1 MEFFTPLPLES
12 SQSIGMALVVSSATP
27 LLILNEQLIVKAV
40 SGTFCS
46 AFGLQ
51 SKEAVGASFLSLGQG
66 EWDSAQLRLLLEATV
81 SGRADIEAYEYILR
95 RPGQPDR
102 VLIFHAHMLDHA
114 AAETMQL
121 IVAIADVTA
130 LRDSE
135 AALRSA
141 SHANDAL
148 VRDKQVL
155 LQELNHR
162 VANSLQIIASILM
175 QRVRTV
181 QSEETRSHLRDA
193 HHRVMSIATMQRLL
207 ASTATGKVGLRQYLN
222 DLCSSISASMIANPE
237 TLQVKVVVDDST
249 MNPDQ
254 SVSLGLIVTELAI
267 NALKHAFPD
276 PDKTGEIDVTFASN
290 AEGWA
295 LVVADD
301 GVGLPADHATA
312 KPGLGT
318 GIVNA
323 LAQQLAATVVVTDAE
338 PGTCVTVSC
347 SNASPV
353 KLPSKAI

>member
-12 SQSIGMALVVSSATP
+12 SLSIGMALVVSSATP
-27 LLILNEQLIVKAV
+27 LLILNEQLIIKAA

-46 AFGLQ
+46 AFDLR
-51 SKEAVGASFLSLGQG
+51 SEDVIGASFLSLGQG
-66 EWDSAQLRLLLEATV
+66 EWDSAQLRLLLDATV
-81 SGRADIEAYEYILR
+81 SGRADIDAYEYILR
-95 RPGQPDR
+95 RPGRPDR

-130 LRDSE
+130 FREAE
-135 AALRSA
+135 AALRTA
-141 SHANDAL
+141 AHANDAL
-148 VRDKQVL
+148 IREKQVL

-181 QSEETRSHLRDA
+181 QSEETRLHLRDA

-207 ASTATGKVGLRQYLN
+207 ASTATGKVGLRQYLS
-222 DLCSSISASMIANPE
+222 DLCDSIAASMIPDPAVLLLNV
-237 TLQVKVVVDDST
+237 TVDDST
-249 MNPDQ
+249 MIPDH
-254 SVSLGLIVTELAI
+254 SVSLGLIVTELTI

-276 PDKTGEIDVTFASN
+276 PDQPGKIEIAFASN
-290 AEGWA
+290 AQGWS
-295 LVVADD
+295 LTVADD
-301 GVGLPADHATA
+301 GAGLPADHATS

-323 LAQQLAATVVVTDAE
+323 LAQQLSATVVVTDAK

-353 KLPSKAI
+353 KLPSKAV

>member
-12 SQSIGMALVVSSATP
+12 SLSIGMALVVSSATP
-27 LLILNEQLIVKAV
+27 LLILNEQLIVKSV

-46 AFGLQ
+46 AFNLQ
-51 SKEAVGASFLSLGQG
+51 SKDVVGASFLSIGQG
-66 EWDSAQLRLLLEATV
+66 EWDSARLRLLLEATV

-95 RPGQPDR
+95 REGQPDR

-130 LRDSE
+130 FRDAE

-141 SHANDAL
+141 SHANEAL

-181 QSEETRSHLRDA
+181 QSEETRNHLRDA

-207 ASTATGKVGLRQYLN
+207 ASTATGKVGLRQYLD

-237 TLQVKVVVDDST
+237 TLQLEVVVDDST

-267 NALKHAFPD
+267 NALKHAFPS
-276 PDKTGEIDVTFASN
+276 PDRVGKIDITFASS
-290 AEGWA
+290 ADGWA
-295 LVVADD
+295 LIVADN

-323 LAQQLAATVVVTDAE
+323 LAQQLAATVVVTDAK

-347 SNASPV
+347 SNDNPV
-353 KLPSKAI
+353 KLPSKAV